1 MEKDLK
7 LALTFEDVLILPAYS
22 DTHPREIDVSTYLT
36 RDIKLNIP
44 ILSAAMDT
52 VSEHRLCI
60 ALAQQG
66 GIGTIHKN
74 MTIEEQCK
82 EVEKVK
88 RFEAGMITDPITVF
102 PHQKVYQAVNIMKQ
116 YGISGLPVIDE
127 NGKLVGILTNRD
139 LRFETN
145 MTKKVSE
152 VMTKKP
158 LITVPIGTTLEE
170 AKKVLHKSKVEKL
183 LVVDKKGNLKGLITV
198 KDIQKK
204 IEYPNSCKDEKG
216 RLRVAAA
223 VGVGAEG
230 MERAQELIKAQVD
243 CIVVDSSH
251 AHSKG
256 VMEFIKNFR
265 KRFPSF
271 PLIAGNIGTKE
282 GAEALAKLGVDA
294 IKVGMGPGSICTT
307 RIVTGAGVPQISAI
321 MWAREGIEK
330 YNIQIIADGGIKF
343 SGDITKAIVAG
354 AHSVMIGS
362 LFAGT
367 EESPGEVIL
376 YKGRT
381 FKSYRGMGSLSA
393 MEKGSKDRYFQEGE
407 SFSKL
412 VPEGVEGMIP
422 YKGSLSSVVYQLI
435 GGLKAGMGLAGCKN
449 IQELREKAKFLRIT
463 GAGLKE
469 SHVHDVVITKES
481 PNYQLEWREKET

>member
-1 MEKDLK
+1 MKKDLNFG
-7 LALTFEDVLILPAYS
+7 LTFEDVLILPSYS
-22 DTHPREIDVSTYLT
+22 EVHPREIDVSTYLT
-36 RDIKLNIP
+36 KDIKLNIP
-44 ILSAAMDT
+44 IISAAMDT
-52 VSEHRLCI
+52 VSENRLCI

-74 MTIEEQCK
+74 MPIEEQCK

-88 RFEAGMITDPITVF
+88 RFESGMITDPITVF
-102 PHQKVYQAVNIMKQ
+102 PYQKVYEAVNIMKQ

-127 NGKLVGILTNRD
+127 NGKLVGILTSRD

-145 MTKKVSE
+145 MNKKVSE

-158 LITVPIGTTLEE
+158 LITVSIGTTLEE
-170 AKKVLHKSKVEKL
+170 AKKVLHKAKVEKL

-204 IEYPNSCKDEKG
+204 IEYPNSCKDDKG
-216 RLRVAAA
+216 RLRVAGA

-230 MERAQELIKAQVD
+230 FERAQELIKAQVD
-243 CIVVDSSH
+243 CIIVDSSH

-256 VMEFIKNFR
+256 VMDFIQNFR
-265 KRFPSF
+265 KKFPSF
-271 PLIAGNIGTKE
+271 PLIAGNVGTKE

-321 MWAREGIEK
+321 MWAREGAEK
-330 YNIQIIADGGIKF
+330 YNVQIIADGGIKF
-343 SGDITKAIVAG
+343 SGDITKAIAAG

-381 FKSYRGMGSLSA
+381 FKAYRGMGSISA

-407 SFSKL
+407 TFSKL

-422 YKGSLSSVVYQLI
+422 YKGPLSSVVYQLI

-449 IQELREKAKFLRIT
+449 IKELRENAKFLRIT
-463 GAGLKE
+463 SAGLKE

-481 PNYQLEWREKET
+481 PNYQLEWIEKET

>member
-1 MEKDLK
+1 
-7 LALTFEDVLILPAYS
+7 
-22 DTHPREIDVSTYLT
+22 
-36 RDIKLNIP
+36 
-44 ILSAAMDT
+44 MDT
-52 VSEHRLCI
+52 FSEHRLCI

-74 MTIEEQCK
+74 MTIDQQCK

-102 PHQKVYQAVNIMKQ
+102 PHQKVYEAVNIMKQ

-127 NGKLVGILTNRD
+127 NGKLVGILTSRD

-145 MTKKVSE
+145 MNKKVSE
-152 VMTKKP
+152 VMTKK
-158 LITVPIGTTLEE
+158 LFTVPIGTTLEE
-170 AKKVLHKSKVEKL
+170 AKKVLHKAKVEKL
-183 LVVDKKGNLKGLITV
+183 LVVDKKGSLKGLITV

-204 IEYPNSCKDEKG
+204 MEYPNSCKDDKG
-216 RLRVAAA
+216 RLRVAGA

-243 CIVVDSSH
+243 CIVIDSSH

-256 VMEFIKNFR
+256 VMGFIQNFR
-265 KRFPSF
+265 KKFPSF
-271 PLIAGNIGTKE
+271 PLIAGNVGTKG

-307 RIVTGAGVPQISAI
+307 RIVTGVGVPQISAI
-321 MWAREGIEK
+321 MWAREGVEK
-330 YNIQIIADGGIKF
+330 YNIQIIANGGVKF
-343 SGDITKAIVAG
+343 SGDITKAIAAG

-381 FKSYRGMGSLSA
+381 FKAYRGMGSISA

-407 SFSKL
+407 TFSKL

-422 YKGSLSSVVYQLI
+422 YKGLLSSVVYQLI
-435 GGLKAGMGLAGCKN
+435 GGLKAGMGLTGCKN
-449 IQELREKAKFLRIT
+449 IKELREKAKFLRIT
-463 GAGLKE
+463 NAGLKE
-469 SHVHDVVITKES
+469 SHVHDVIITKEA
-481 PNYQLEWREKET
+481 PNYKLEWMEKET